1 MALTDAEFILLGS
14 GSVVVY
20 CWETPRGPRLR
31 WENDSKMK
39 IKKKICGYAL
49 DSSGLGYCS
58 RRESCIRRNERSGF
72 IKKPNE

>member
-39 IKKKICGYAL
+39 IKKKNMWVCT
-49 DSSGLGYCS
+49 
-58 RRESCIRRNERSGF
+58 GF
-72 IKKPNE
+72 IWLRILFQAGILYT